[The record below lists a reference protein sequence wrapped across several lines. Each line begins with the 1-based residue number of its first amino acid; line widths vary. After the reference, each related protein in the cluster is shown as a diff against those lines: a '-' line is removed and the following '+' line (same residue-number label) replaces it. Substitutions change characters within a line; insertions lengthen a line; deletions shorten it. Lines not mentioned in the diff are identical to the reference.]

1 MKKKLLAILLIAT
14 MIVSLAACSKDTKE
28 STDSKKTQSTSST
41 TSSNTEKKETEQK
54 TEQKE
59 TNSNDQAQTE
69 TANQG
74 FKGQIVVGCIQD
86 LSGTTSVLGNMVN
99 NGVTIAVDE
108 LNANGGINGYEIK
121 LITYDTKADV
131 KEAINA
137 YNRLCEQDKA
147 SVVIG
152 PPVSNIAL
160 ALAPI
165 TQEKK
170 VPIVSLAGDPAVYK
184 DDSGAT
190 QPYMFLAQPSNEQYG
205 ELMASYAINELK
217 VTKLALLYNQSNSY
231 SVSNANAFK
240 AYVESHGGSIVAEET
255 YIAGD
260 SDFSSQFNNVMN
272 SGAEAVFMPNY
283 TQENVLA
290 VQQKYLV
297 GLEIPI
303 LGALDHLPPLASL
316 VDNDDAA
323 DNIYCANNISMNDES
338 LAYVKELYRNLT
350 GEDPINKV
358 FLGWDCVHILKAAAE
373 SAGSIDP
380 ADIRDGLENNIKNL
394 ALTTGT
400 FTMNSA
406 THLPEGLSMVMYK
419 IEKGEYV
426 ELGRY
431 TPVK

>member
-1 MKKKLLAILLIAT
+1 MKKKLLAILLIAA
-14 MIVSLAACSKDTKE
+14 MIISLSACSNGAKKPDDSGKTKTEDT
-28 STDSKKTQSTSST
+28 TDSKKEDKTDSKSDQKDADNSGKEQQQNDTS
-41 TSSNTEKKETEQK
+41 NE
-54 TEQKE
+54 
-59 TNSNDQAQTE
+59 
-69 TANQG
+69 G
-74 FKGQIVVGCIQD
+74 FKGEIVVGNIQD
-86 LSGTTSVLGNMVN
+86 ISGATSVLGNMVT
-99 NGVTIAVDE
+99 NGVTIAVNE

-137 YNRLCEQDKA
+137 YNRLCEQDGA
-147 SVVIG
+147 SVVLG

-165 TQEKK
+165 TNEKK
-170 VPIVSLAGDPAVYK
+170 VPIISLAGDPAVYK
-184 DDSGAT
+184 DESGAA

-205 ELMASYAINELK
+205 QLMASYAINELK
-217 VTKLALLYNQSNSY
+217 LSKLAMLYNQSNAY
-231 SVSNANAFK
+231 SVSNAGAFK
-240 AYVESHGGSIVAEET
+240 DYIESHGGSIVAEET

-260 SDFSSQFNNVMN
+260 SDFSSQFNNVMK

-303 LGALDHLPPLASL
+303 LGALDHLPPLATL
-316 VDNDDAA
+316 VDNNDAS
-323 DNIYCANNISMNDES
+323 DNIYCANNISMQDES
-338 LAYVKELYRNLT
+338 LKYVRDLYFNLT
-350 GEDPINKV
+350 GEEPINKV
-358 FLGWDCVHILKAAAE
+358 YLGWDCVQILKAAVE
-373 SAGSIDP
+373 GAGSIDS
-380 ADIRDGLENNIKNL
+380 ADIRTALENNIVSL
-394 ALTTGT
+394 DLTTGK
-400 FTMNSA
+400 FTMNST

-426 ELGRY
+426 EIGRY